1 MGKLWIA
8 GLGPGGIEKMTV
20 ETMTVIEQAERLIL
34 RTAIHPA
41 ATELSAK
48 GIRYTDCDSIYERGG
63 SFPEI
68 YETIAMF
75 VLAETEKAA
84 SVCYCVPGHPMVAEE
99 TVRIILRKA
108 AEQTANMPEI
118 ILLPALSFLDSVWV
132 SLRIDPLREHVAI
145 LDAAVLYD
153 GNREGLLPLPVSS
166 CLFAQ
171 VYHPF
176 IAGELKL
183 ALLEERLPEAG
194 IWILHHAGI
203 EAEEELVFCPL
214 AELDHYKKF
223 DHLTSVFLP
232 QQSGE

>member
-8 GLGPGGIEKMTV
+8 GLGPGGIEKMTG
-20 ETMTVIEQAERLIL
+20 ETMTVIEQAEKLIL

-41 ATELSAK
+41 AAALSAK
-48 GIRYTDCDSIYERGG
+48 GIRYTSCDSIYERGG
-63 SFPEI
+63 SFAEI
-68 YETIAMF
+68 YESIAAY
-75 VLAETEKAA
+75 VLTETEKSG

-99 TVRIILRKA
+99 TVRILLQKA
-108 AEQTANMPEI
+108 AGQTANAAEI
-118 ILLPALSFLDSVWV
+118 VILPALSFMDSVWV
-132 SLRIDPLREHVAI
+132 SLRIDPLRERVAI
-145 LDAAVLYD
+145 LDAALLYGGD
-153 GNREGLLPLPVSS
+153 REDLFPLPTSS

-171 VYHPF
+171 VYNPF

-183 ALLEERLPEAG
+183 ALLEEMLPEAG

-223 DHLTSVFLP
+223 DHLTSVYLP
-232 QQSGE
+232 Q